1 MERERR
7 ALVVD
12 DDPAVCELIRN
23 VLGSTGMDVL
33 ALGTGAEASPLLREE
48 KFAVLFFDVRMA
60 SPDGIELTRQA
71 RSPGLNHMTPIILVS
86 DDPSTKAF
94 SEGFTAG
101 ASFFFYKPIDK
112 GRLLSLARAM
122 QGAIEHERRRFRR
135 VALHSRVELML
146 DREEIRGETIDMSL
160 DGMQVQAQ
168 RSVPAGSLVQVT
180 LHLIPGMRPIVGSAL
195 VMRALP
201 GNRLGLH
208 LQRLSMADSE
218 RLQEFLLPLIL
229 QEKPEASLARR

>member
-1 MERERR
+1 
-7 ALVVD
+7 
-12 DDPAVCELIRN
+12 
-23 VLGSTGMDVL
+23 
-33 ALGTGAEASPLLREE
+33 
-48 KFAVLFFDVRMA
+48 
-60 SPDGIELTRQA
+60 
-71 RSPGLNHMTPIILVS
+71 
-86 DDPSTKAF
+86 
-94 SEGFTAG
+94 
-101 ASFFFYKPIDK
+101 
-112 GRLLSLARAM
+112 
-122 QGAIEHERRRFRR
+122 
-135 VALHSRVELML
+135 ML